1 MLIDLVVILTKKNWS
16 RLVSIRLMLRLI
28 SLSLKTQD
36 KCDEICFKKSVFP
49 ISAAGPL
56 LSAVFF

>member
-1 MLIDLVVILTKKNWS
+1 MLIGLVVILTEKNWS
-16 RLVSIRLMLRLI
+16 RLISIRLMLRLI
-28 SLSLKTQD
+28 SLSLKTQA
-36 KCDEICFKKSVFP
+36 KCDEICFKKSVFQ